1 MFFKNYLLPYENKIL
16 TLDSPA
22 ICNLLAESLLKPETF
37 ASQYYFRESCLEL
50 GQIQISL
57 SNMRTSVIVK
67 QCDLQ
72 FTELR
77 TSGHLSS
84 EREVNSSPCADGLR

>member
-1 MFFKNYLLPYENKIL
+1 MLFKNDLMPYENKIL

-22 ICNLLAESLLKPETF
+22 MCNLLAESLLKPETF

-50 GQIQISL
+50 GEIQISR
-57 SNMRTSVIVK
+57 SNMRTSVIGK
-67 QCDLQ
+67 QCNLQ
-72 FTELR
+72 LTELR
-77 TSGHLSS
+77 ASGHLSS